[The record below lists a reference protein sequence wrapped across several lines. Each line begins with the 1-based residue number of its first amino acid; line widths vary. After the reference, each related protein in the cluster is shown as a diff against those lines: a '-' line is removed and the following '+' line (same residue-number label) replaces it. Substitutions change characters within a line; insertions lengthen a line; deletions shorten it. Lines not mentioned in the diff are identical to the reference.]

1 MEQYISKS
9 DLVSEIER
17 IKHETNY
24 ETFTDEVL
32 GKRYVCDR
40 LLSFLNTIEVKEVD
54 LEKEVDEYFDIH
66 YNEFLYDDYL
76 EFSKHFYELG
86 LKVKGE

>member
-1 MEQYISKS
+1 MTQYIDKS
-9 DLVSEIER
+9 AVSAEINR
-17 IKHETNY
+17 RL
-24 ETFTDEVL
+24 EVL
-32 GKRYVCDR
+32 SKDR
-40 LLSFLNTIEVKEVD
+40 DFNYLQTKELNALLSSIDDLEVKEVD

-86 LKVKGE
+86 LKAKGE